1 MANFFYTGGSAG
13 WTGINMDLVREVIQ
27 DTGSDKITIY
37 FDKQHTVELSGDAA
51 KEFIEVVVRLKSES
65 KQQLEAIKRQKEVA
79 AKAVEPKRPKPA
91 LRSSSQHTQWS

>member
-1 MANFFYTGGSAG
+1 MANFFYTGGPSG

-27 DTGSDKITIY
+27 DTSSGKITIY

-65 KQQLEAIKRQKEVA
+65 KQQLEVIKRQKEVA
-79 AKAVEPKRPKPA
+79 AKAVEPRRPKPA
-91 LRSSSQHTQWS
+91 LKSSSQHTQWS